1 MKILY
6 IHQYYN
12 TPEMQGSTRSY
23 EFARRLA
30 NDGHEVIVIT
40 ADRTE
45 NAPNRRVELGNF
57 KVVWLGI
64 KYNNRMGFISRLFA
78 FLSFML
84 RASCEAIRFESDLV
98 FATSTPLTVFIPGWI
113 ASIFCRAPLVFEV
126 RDLWPEMPI
135 AAGILKNRFLI
146 RLLLWFESF
155 VYRRCASVVA
165 LSEDMKASVEAKS
178 PNVPVFCIPNSSDIE
193 LFDKVST
200 GEISEYRDKLGFKPT
215 DIVLIYAGTLGF
227 LNNVPYLLDLAEKSQ
242 CDRLKFLII
251 GEGADAE
258 VIKTRISNSESL
270 TQKVCYLGGISKIEV
285 AIAVRSSNFG
295 VSLFRPIGEMEKNSA
310 NKFFDYLAAGLPVII
325 NYGGWQEKIIVTH
338 NCGFKLSSDP
348 ALAAEELR
356 QKIWTDPQQSI
367 VMGRNSRRLAEE
379 NFARDLLYN
388 KLLDVFIMVGR

>member
-146 RLLLWFESF
+146 
-155 VYRRCASVVA
+155 
-165 LSEDMKASVEAKS
+165 K
-178 PNVPVFCIPNSSDIE
+178 N
-193 LFDKVST
+193 
-200 GEISEYRDKLGFKPT
+200 GF
-215 DIVLIYAGTLGF
+215 F
-227 LNNVPYLLDLAEKSQ
+227 L
-242 CDRLKFLII
+242 
-251 GEGADAE
+251 
-258 VIKTRISNSESL
+258 
-270 TQKVCYLGGISKIEV
+270 
-285 AIAVRSSNFG
+285 
-295 VSLFRPIGEMEKNSA
+295 
-310 NKFFDYLAAGLPVII
+310 
-325 NYGGWQEKIIVTH
+325 
-338 NCGFKLSSDP
+338 
-348 ALAAEELR
+348 
-356 QKIWTDPQQSI
+356 
-367 VMGRNSRRLAEE
+367 
-379 NFARDLLYN
+379 
-388 KLLDVFIMVGR
+388 